1 MTRPHLTRESI
12 ISPLIG
18 EVTVENVD
26 RRIINDHLD
35 RELLAALY
43 KDPEVAWRCLGALG
57 ISASRTAEKFL
68 CPIHRE
74 EHPSASVYV
83 DRKRGGLTI
92 WCWHQ
97 GRGYTIPEVRA
108 AQVSGEIRWLR
119 KPSTFI
125 WGVRVL
131 VEAHVVPPAP
141 VLYRS
146 LPASL
151 PAKAPAAVRQ
161 VHTGFILLL
170 QCRWLYEP
178 KQPAPFSRGFAERWC
193 GVPEFHAEKAIHW
206 LCDNEYIVKASGYV
220 KPLER
225 HGETPRIT
233 TLYLPAQD
241 GRSARYA

>member
-1 MTRPHLTRESI
+1 MREATLETVDQHI
-12 ISPLIG
+12 I
-18 EVTVENVD
+18 TD
-26 RRIINDHLD
+26 RLD
-35 RELLAALY
+35 RESLAALY
-43 KDPEVAWRCLGALG
+43 KDPEIAWRCLGVLG
-57 ISASRTAEKFL
+57 ISAARTAEKFL

-97 GRGYTIPEVRA
+97 RRAYTIPEVRA
-108 AQVSGEIRWLR
+108 AQVSGEMRWLR

-125 WGVRVL
+125 WGLRVL
-131 VEAHVVPPAP
+131 LEARVVPPAP
-141 VLYRS
+141 VRYRP

-178 KQPAPFSRGFAERWC
+178 RQPVPFSRGFAERWC
-193 GVPEFHAEKAIHW
+193 GVPEFQAEKAMHW
-206 LCDNEYIVKASGYV
+206 LCDHESIVKDSGYT

-233 TLYLPAQD
+233 TLYLPAEK
-241 GRSARYA
+241 ARFGGYA